1 MRDTL
6 IGWITRLL
14 SALFPTVR
22 RPEPA
27 EGPLAPASILILKP
41 CCLGDVLLATPAVA
55 ALKRAFPDAQIDFA
69 VGSWARAAVANS
81 PHLRQL
87 VDTGKVGQGAYGWRD
102 LWSLAARL
110 RAGHY
115 DLCVTLDR
123 SPRIGLVPWLAGI
136 PLRAGLDS
144 RGRGF
149 AHNIRVPVPPIR
161 YEPEL
166 YLDVPRAVI
175 PQTARSKFDFVPS
188 EFFPTDADKAFA
200 QALLQAALPDPRWPI
215 VAIHPGGGNNPGM
228 VLASKR
234 WPAERFAAI
243 ANRLSETY
251 KATVVLIGADSDREA
266 TQAVRAAMP
275 FDRLTAT
282 PLDLTARLNF
292 GQLGA
297 LYQRCALMIGND
309 SGVL

>member
-123 SPRIGLVPWLAGI
+123 SPR
-136 PLRAGLDS
+136 
-144 RGRGF
+144 
-149 AHNIRVPVPPIR
+149 
-161 YEPEL
+161 
-166 YLDVPRAVI
+166 
-175 PQTARSKFDFVPS
+175 
-188 EFFPTDADKAFA
+188 
-200 QALLQAALPDPRWPI
+200 
-215 VAIHPGGGNNPGM
+215 
-228 VLASKR
+228 
-234 WPAERFAAI
+234 
-243 ANRLSETY
+243 
-251 KATVVLIGADSDREA
+251 
-266 TQAVRAAMP
+266 
-275 FDRLTAT
+275 
-282 PLDLTARLNF
+282 
-292 GQLGA
+292 
-297 LYQRCALMIGND
+297 
-309 SGVL
+309 